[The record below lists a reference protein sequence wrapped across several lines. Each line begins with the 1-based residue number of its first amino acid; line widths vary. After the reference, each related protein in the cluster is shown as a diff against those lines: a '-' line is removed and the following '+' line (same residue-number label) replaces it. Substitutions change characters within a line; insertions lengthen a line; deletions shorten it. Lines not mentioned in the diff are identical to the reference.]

1 VAGWGQPTVKAV
13 EYRSRH
19 LLSPTYEP
27 RFTIEGD
34 STVVYR
40 SAATSIGSE
49 TYFFN
54 QNKRYEFEHKDLLS
68 AHSIQD
74 LIRSVIQ
81 EEAVAMT
88 EFLTQSKPEVT
99 DTEPQ
104 LLVSSHSPVLLGVY
118 DRDGNY
124 TGVDSDED
132 NLFISQEIPGS
143 SFIEFGGSQYIFLS
157 KEGIYKFLYQ
167 GTGTGSTTIEIKT
180 FTDDITTPVVSYT
193 DLPTTRNTVASFEVD
208 SSSPEKTEIKLDQNG
223 DGTTDD
229 VVKADGME
237 LSLYELFRLLE
248 VTITNLNIQK
258 FAKKLLLSKMLLLEH
273 LISIKNEKLRSFS
286 VHLNIHIFKLEIE
299 LLVKGKKL
307 SQQDAAILIDII
319 NRIKEKI

>member
-1 VAGWGQPTVKAV
+1 
-13 EYRSRH
+13 
-19 LLSPTYEP
+19 
-27 RFTIEGD
+27 
-34 STVVYR
+34 VVYR

-68 AHSIQD
+68 AHSIQN
-74 LIRSVIQ
+74 LIRSVVL

-88 EFLTQSKPEVT
+88 EFLTQSKPEVA

-143 SFIEFGGSQYIFLS
+143 SFIEFGESQYIFLL

-167 GTGTGSTTIEIKT
+167 GTGSGSTTIEIKT

-229 VVKADGME
+229 IVKAVGME

-258 FAKKLLLSKMLLLEH
+258 FAKKSLLSKMLLLEH

-299 LLVKGKKL
+299 LLVKGKKV